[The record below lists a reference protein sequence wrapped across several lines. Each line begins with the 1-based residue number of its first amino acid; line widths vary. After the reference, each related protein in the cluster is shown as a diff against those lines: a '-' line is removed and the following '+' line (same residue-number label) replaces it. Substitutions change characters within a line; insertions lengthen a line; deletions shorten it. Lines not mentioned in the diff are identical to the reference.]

1 MKKIHIFL
9 FLLPLL
15 AGCRKIDAGFDM
27 TYRRTFTIPVGWS
40 PAQTFTVT
48 FVDTP
53 VDSAVFFQ
61 ANNIT
66 SDKVGEIVP
75 RSMTIRPVFNGDGNL
90 NFIRRVEAFILDSQ
104 LTPAS
109 EQPVFYNDEVQLTT
123 GSQIN
128 LIPINADV
136 RKKFLSGNGRYRMKI
151 KFTFNQITSRSY
163 DLEWNAVFLAK
174 T

>member
-1 MKKIHIFL
+1 MKKIHILL

-27 TYRRTFTIPVGWS
+27 TYRRPFTIPVGWN
-40 PAQTFTVT
+40 PLETFRIV
-48 FVDTP
+48 FADTP

-66 SDKVGEIVP
+66 SDKVGQIVP
-75 RSMTIRPVFNGDGNL
+75 RSMTIRPVFNGDGDL
-90 NFIRRVEAFILDSQ
+90 TFVRRVEAAIFDSQ
-104 LTPAS
+104 LTPSS
-109 EQPVFYNDEVQLTT
+109 EQIIFYNDEVQLTG

-128 LIPINADV
+128 LIPLNVDV
-136 RKKFLSGNGRYRMKI
+136 RKKFLSGNGRFRMQI
-151 KFTFNQITSRSY
+151 KLYFNQITSRSY
-163 DLEWNAVFLAK
+163 DVEWNATFLAK

>member
-1 MKKIHIFL
+1 MKKIHILF
-9 FLLPLL
+9 FLLPIL
-15 AGCRKIDAGFDM
+15 AGCRKVDAGFDM
-27 TYRRTFTIPVGWS
+27 TYRRTFTIPVGWN
-40 PAQTFTVT
+40 PIQTFTIV
-48 FVDTP
+48 FADTP

-66 SDKVGEIVP
+66 SDKVGQIVP
-75 RSMTIRPVFNGDGNL
+75 RSMTIRPVFSGDGDL
-90 NFIRRVEAFILDSQ
+90 TFVRRVEAAIFDSQ

-109 EQPVFYNDEVQLTT
+109 EQTVFYNDEVQLTS

-128 LIPINADV
+128 LVPLNVDV
-136 RKKFLSGNGRYRMKI
+136 RPKFLAGNGRYRMRI
-151 KFTFNQITSRSY
+151 KFYFNQVTARSY